1 MKDSSAAHVVRPGTG
16 VPHAYGPNLLLHSQP
31 HALALLA
38 RLGHPDAVQPEVG
51 RLAGRLY
58 EFLFTQIAS
67 SELVVEA
74 ARVPTRMTALHAD
87 QAWEGMRVRPDQR
100 VVVADVARAG
110 ILGAQL
116 FYERFNELLHP
127 AGVRQ
132 DHLFVSRRTDDAGK
146 VVGAE
151 IRSAKIGGP
160 LADATLVIPDPMGA
174 TGGSLLEVLD
184 YYERHGAGRP
194 SRVVF
199 AHLIVTPE
207 YVRRIHGAW
216 PEARIHAIRLDR
228 GNSSPAALAL
238 PPGTLPAEESGL
250 DHHQYIVPGAGGLG
264 EVLNNAW
271 V

>member
-1 MKDSSAAHVVRPGTG
+1 MKDSNSAVVVRPGLG
-16 VPHAYGPNLLLHSQP
+16 APHAYGPNLVIHSQP
-31 HALALLA
+31 YALALLA

-51 RLAGRLY
+51 RLAQRLY
-58 EFLFTQIAS
+58 EFLYTQVAS
-67 SELVVEA
+67 TELVVEA
-74 ARVPTRMTALHAD
+74 ARIPTRMTALHPEH
-87 QAWEGMRVRPDQR
+87 AWEGVRVRPAQR

-116 FYERFNELLHP
+116 FYERFNEVLEP

-132 DHLFVSRRTDDAGK
+132 DHLFVARRTDPDGR
-146 VVGAE
+146 VTGAE

-160 LADATLVIPDPMGA
+160 LAGAILVIPDPMGA

-184 YYERHGAGRP
+184 YYDRIGAGRP
-194 SRVVF
+194 DRVVF

-207 YVRRIHGAW
+207 YVKRIHRSF
-216 PEARIHAIRLDR
+216 PDARIHAVRFDR
-228 GNSSPAALAL
+228 GNSSAAALAL
-238 PPGTLPAEESGL
+238 PPGTLPDEESGL
-250 DHHQYIVPGAGGLG
+250 DEHQYIVPGAGGLG